1 MSEEV
6 AWRRGRAVES
16 VGSAPSPALRTPRL
30 RRARSL
36 VLQLDGSRLI
46 AEDFLAH
53 RRFEIND
60 DALALLRC
68 FGRWRDPESVVASF
82 AAYGP
87 DSVRESIERLL
98 ARSLLVAEHSD
109 TSRAQ
114 ERLASWAA
122 WSPAA
127 AYFHFVTRGDRFA
140 RTRKELRAIVARV
153 TRTPMPS
160 IYKDMAGPRLPLRR
174 PSARLAPA
182 SLGRALLS
190 RRTCREFLPRP
201 LSLRQLEAVTSLTF
215 GRVGIVDGG
224 PYGRLLHRA
233 SPSGGAR
240 HPIECYV
247 IALDVRGLER
257 GLYHFAVR
265 ENALVRLRSD
275 ATRDLIADFTC
286 GQGWFADAAAFFVLT
301 AVWARTM
308 WKYRTP
314 RAYRVVLI
322 DAAHACQNLLLTAT
336 SLGLGAFSVAAIDEN
351 TIDRYLGIDG
361 VSEGSVY
368 AAGIGWPDA
377 PRIRRATRGGL
388 LPGAPA

>member
-1 MSEEV
+1 V
-6 AWRRGRAVES
+6 ADRPPPAGRT
-16 VGSAPSPALRTPRL
+16 RRL

-36 VLQLDGSRLI
+36 ALHLDGFRLV

-53 RRFEIND
+53 RRYEIND
-60 DALALLRC
+60 DALALLKR
-68 FGRWRDPESVVASF
+68 FGAWRDAESVVESF
-82 AAYGP
+82 AGYTP
-87 DSVRESIERLL
+87 DSVRRSIGRLL
-98 ARSLLVAEHSD
+98 ARGLLVAEGSEA
-109 TSRAQ
+109 SERQ
-114 ERLASWAA
+114 EPLADWAA

-127 AYFHFVTRGDRFA
+127 TYFHFATRGDRFA
-140 RTRKELRAIVARV
+140 RTRKQLRAIIARI
-153 TRTPMPS
+153 TRAPMPS
-160 IYKDMAGPRLPLRR
+160 IYKEMTGPRLPLRR

-190 RRTCREFLPRP
+190 RRTCREFLSRP
-201 LSLRQLEAVTSLTF
+201 LPLRQLEAVTSLTF
-215 GRVGIVDGG
+215 GRTGTIDGG

-247 IALDVRGLER
+247 IVLDVRGLER
-257 GLYHFAVR
+257 GLYHFDVR
-265 ENALVRLRSD
+265 GNALVRLPQR
-275 ATRDLIADFTC
+275 ATRGSIARFTC
-286 GQGWFADAAAFFVLT
+286 GQGWFADAAAVFVLT

-308 WKYRTP
+308 WKYRSP

-336 SLGLGAFSVAAIDEN
+336 SLGLGAFSVAAIDEDA
-351 TIDRYLGIDG
+351 IDRYLGIDG

-368 AAGIGWPDA
+368 VAGIGRPDTA
-377 PRIRRATRGGL
+377 RIRQATRGGL

>member
-1 MSEEV
+1 MASS
-6 AWRRGRAVES
+6 RLRGVR
-16 VGSAPSPALRTPRL
+16 PPRL
-30 RRARSL
+30 RRLRSL
-36 VLQLDGSRLI
+36 VLHLDGARLV

-53 RRFEIND
+53 RRYEIND
-60 DALALLRC
+60 DALALLRR
-68 FGRWRDPESVVASF
+68 FDRWRDPGSVVARF
-82 AAYGP
+82 AGYAP
-87 DSVRESIERLL
+87 ESVRRSIELL
-98 ARSLLVAEHSD
+98 RARRLLVAEGSAAGK
-109 TSRAQ
+109 AQ
-114 ERLASWAA
+114 QRLAGWAA

-127 AYFHFVTRGDRFA
+127 AYFHFATRGDRFA

-160 IYKDMAGPRLPLRR
+160 IYKDVPGPRRALRP
-174 PSARLAPA
+174 PSASLAPA
-182 SLGRALLS
+182 PLGRTLLS
-190 RRTCREFLPRP
+190 RRTCREFLPKP
-201 LSLRQLEAVTSLTF
+201 LPLARLEAVTSLTF
-215 GRVGIVDGG
+215 GRLGMVDGG

-247 IALDVRGLER
+247 VALDVKGLER

-275 ATRDLIADFTC
+275 ATRDLVTEFTC
-286 GQGWFADAAAFFVLT
+286 GQSWFAEAAAVFVLT

-308 WKYRTP
+308 WKYRAP

-322 DAAHACQNLLLTAT
+322 DAAHACQNLLLAAT
-336 SLGLGAFSVAAIDEN
+336 SLGLGAYSVAAIDEDA
-351 TIDRYLGIDG
+351 IDRYLGVDG
-361 VSEGSVY
+361 VSEGSLY

-377 PRIRRATRGGL
+377 ARIRRAMRGGL

>member
-1 MSEEV
+1 V
-6 AWRRGRAVES
+6 ASGPARVGRA
-16 VGSAPSPALRTPRL
+16 PQL

-36 VLQLDGSRLI
+36 VLHLDGSRLVV
-46 AEDFLAH
+46 EDFLAH
-53 RRFEIND
+53 RRFEVND

-68 FGRWRDPESVVASF
+68 FGRWRDPEAVVAAF
-82 AAYGP
+82 ANCTP
-87 DSVRESIERLL
+87 RSVRQSIGRLL
-98 ARSLLVAEHSD
+98 ARRLLVARDSENG
-109 TSRAQ
+109 RIQ
-114 ERLASWAA
+114 ERLAEWAA

-127 AYFHFVTRGDRFA
+127 AYFHFATRGDRFA
-140 RTRKELRAIVARV
+140 RTRKEVRAVIARIR
-153 TRTPMPS
+153 RTPMPS
-160 IYKDMAGPRLPLRR
+160 IYKEMAGPRLALRP

-201 LSLRQLEAVTSLTF
+201 LSLRQLEAVTSLSF
-215 GRVGIVDGG
+215 GRVGLVDGG

-247 IALDVRGLER
+247 MVLDVRGLAR
-257 GLYHFAVR
+257 GLYHFDVR
-265 ENALVRLRSD
+265 GNALVRLGAK
-275 ATRDLIADFTC
+275 ATRESVSRFTC
-286 GQGWFADAAAFFVLT
+286 GQGWFAEAAAVFVFT

-322 DAAHACQNLLLTAT
+322 DAAHACQNVLLTAT
-336 SLGLGAFSVAAIDEN
+336 SLGLGAFSVAAIDEDA
-351 TIDRYLGIDG
+351 IDRYLGLDG

-368 AAGIGWPDA
+368 MAGIGWPDMA
-377 PRIRRATRGGL
+377 RIRRATSAGL